1 MSMKFN
7 RTEFILVKLGELLNK
22 TVELFQSVYGDE
34 VKVMNLNE
42 ASEFAPKITNSVV
55 AIIEKSLVFSK
66 KLRK

>member
-1 MSMKFN
+1 MFMKFN
-7 RTEFILVKLGELLNK
+7 WTEFILVKLGEVWNK
-22 TVELFQSVYGDE
+22 TIDLFQSVYGDE